1 MKLLIALHMLKMTV
15 VIVEK
20 LVLRREIKFKVSESG
35 TDDSTMTAR
44 ISEASFQR
52 PRCYSMSDLNS

>member
-20 LVLRREIKFKVSESG
+20 LDIAGINIKVF
-35 TDDSTMTAR
+35 DW
-44 ISEASFQR
+44 
-52 PRCYSMSDLNS
+52 

>member
-1 MKLLIALHMLKMTV
+1 MLKMTV

-52 PRCYSMSDLNS
+52 PRCYRTSDLNS

>member
-35 TDDSTMTAR
+35 ADDSKMIA
-44 ISEASFQR
+44 I
-52 PRCYSMSDLNS
+52 